1 VARLLFLEQLPTP
14 EDCTEEKSKPG
25 GDRDRYERTV
35 ADGIIKPLVG
45 VAKRF
50 AAGRGEIV

>member
-1 VARLLFLEQLPTP
+1 LEQLPTP

-45 VAKRF
+45 VAKGF